1 MKLTEEKLRKKI
13 RSVIKEQI
21 NIQKRRTQPPALSVN
36 GHINKF
42 MERTIKKIAGML
54 QNNYD
59 IEFER
64 AILGDRSFQS
74 DFQVYNRRQDLIK
87 EGKMFMFAKDGRLVI
102 TVEGGPLGAR
112 VGEMQTFIDEE
123 ISYNEDPTTAIDFVS
138 AFQVLAGR

>member
-1 MKLTEEKLRKKI
+1 MKLTEDKLRKKI

-21 NIQKRRTQPPALSVN
+21 NIQKGRTQPPALSVN

-42 MERTIKKIAGML
+42 MERTIKKVAGML

-59 IEFER
+59 IEFQD

-74 DFQVYNRRQDLIK
+74 DFQVYNRRQDLMK
-87 EGKMFMFAKDGRLVI
+87 EGRMFMFAKDGTV
-102 TVEGGPLGAR
+102 TVQVEGGPLGSSIS
-112 VGEMQTFIDEE
+112 EMQRFIDED
-123 ISYNEDPTTAIDFVS
+123 ISYNEDPTKAIDFVS